1 MPIEI
6 VCPNGHTL
14 KVKDSLAGKMGLCP
28 VCKTQVAVPRVSQP
42 ASSELTEDAILG
54 IIGPY
59 APDPSRV
66 QTPIEEPTAAR
77 KSDAVHEG
85 HVPPKKSCAKCNA
98 EIPAESQICP
108 FCRTYLAADM
118 TDLMKKTS

>member
-1 MPIEI
+1 MTIEI

-28 VCKTQVAVPRVSQP
+28 VCKTRVAVPRISPP
-42 ASSELTEDAILG
+42 AASELTEDAILG

-59 APDPSRV
+59 EPDPSRV
-66 QTPIEEPTAAR
+66 QAPIEEPSAAR
-77 KSDAVHEG
+77 KPAAPREG
-85 HVPPKKSCAKCNA
+85 HAPPKKSCTKCNA

-108 FCRTYLAADM
+108 HCRTYLAADM
-118 TDLMKKTS
+118 TDLMKRTS